1 MFRVLASQTKVNI
14 RNQSEIENLVSYLR
28 SKGYP
33 AMIRGM
39 VTNIFSLVKLPEPHE
54 DLLTKVLAGSTR
66 LRYGY
71 VRRPREFLGD
81 LFITDDM
88 LYVLNHIRIGLQ
100 TAVIG
105 YEKREEALQK
115 FCVDIEEGIK
125 TTFNGRRVR
134 GMKFKWQPLNSLYSR
149 SFRHRYPP
157 FEESF
162 EEELEH
168 GIMKSRFSE
177 PNYSSRDIEAA
188 NLLVNSDI
196 RQFMLRLAQ
205 VRKMIE
211 KDAINV
217 AKKSDTIQQ
226 LLLLSLIKEEYLL
239 ICKHDQH
246 TICVVP
252 DKNYLT
258 QESMIS
264 SRCNVCERT
273 LSEENLQV
281 IYTPT
286 ERGKRLIDGSLWM
299 VIWIT
304 ELLVENGINKQN
316 IKWGLEA
323 NGEELD
329 IMVEDFNSRFFFEL
343 KDREFGLGDAYPFI
357 SRISRYE
364 GRMGIV
370 ATMDKVSA
378 DAKRFFEEE
387 ENLRR
392 DNPITV
398 QYLESRE
405 NIQKGVNKIVEESAL
420 SQVHRVTNPFSIRM
434 GFEFWP
440 IIEHWVKA
448 QTK

>member
-66 LRYGY
+66 LRYSY
-71 VRRPREFLGD
+71 ARRPGEFLGD

-88 LYVLNHIRIGLQ
+88 LYVLNHVRIGLR

-134 GMKFKWQPLNSLYSR
+134 GMKFKWQPLDSLYSR
-149 SFRHRYPP
+149 TFRHRYPA
-157 FEESF
+157 FEEFF
-162 EEELEH
+162 EEEPEH
-168 GIMKSRFSE
+168 EIMKSRPSK
-177 PNYSSRDIEAA
+177 PSYNSRDIEAA

-196 RQFMLRLAQ
+196 RQFMLKLAQ
-205 VRKMIE
+205 VRKMIK

-217 AKKSDTIQQ
+217 AKKSDAIEQ
-226 LLLLSLIKEEYLL
+226 LLLLGLIQEEYLL
-239 ICKHDQH
+239 TCKQDQH
-246 TICVVP
+246 TICVIAH
-252 DKNYLT
+252 KNYLT
-258 QESMIS
+258 QEPMIS
-264 SRCNVCERT
+264 SRCDVCERT

-304 ELLVENGINKQN
+304 ELLAENGINKQN

-329 IMVEDFNSRFFFEL
+329 IMVEDFDSRLFFEL
-343 KDREFGLGDAYPFI
+343 KDREFGLGDAYPFTY
-357 SRISRYE
+357 RISRYE
-364 GRMGIV
+364 GKMGIV
-370 ATMDKVSA
+370 VIMDKVSA
-378 DAKRFFEEE
+378 DAKRFLEG
-387 ENLRR
+387 ENVRR
-392 DNPITV
+392 DNPIV
-398 QYLESRE
+398 IQYLESRE
-405 NIQKGVNKIVEESAL
+405 NIQKGINKIVEESAL
-420 SQVHRVTNPFSIRM
+420 SQAHRVITPFSLRM